1 MDYSRLFQLVLRHK
15 WVLLAVMTGAT
26 ARARVGARLKGV
38 SYQATATLMPQPQAL
53 QALAGMQGMT
63 ETLTNPDE
71 QIGGQLQRN
80 RIQSLIALMLS
91 PRVLGQVGA
100 SLHMSATPA
109 ELENMFRIEAVTPE
123 VLRIHATAPTPEMA
137 TDLANG
143 LASTFVSFYGDLSTA
158 AISQSTK
165 ALSDQEAQAHQ
176 E

>member
-1 MDYSRLFQLVLRHK
+1 PAESDPEPHR
-15 WVLLAVMTGAT
+15 
-26 ARARVGARLKGV
+26 
-38 SYQATATLMPQPQAL
+38 
-53 QALAGMQGMT
+53 
-63 ETLTNPDE
+63 
-71 QIGGQLQRN
+71 
-80 RIQSLIALMLS
+80 LMLS

-109 ELENMFRIEAVTPE
+109 ELENMFHIEAVTPE

-176 E
+176 EQEKCKRAVQKYKGSHRISSLSDQLGGALNRLNAVRTAREGTSAQLASLKAELAQT